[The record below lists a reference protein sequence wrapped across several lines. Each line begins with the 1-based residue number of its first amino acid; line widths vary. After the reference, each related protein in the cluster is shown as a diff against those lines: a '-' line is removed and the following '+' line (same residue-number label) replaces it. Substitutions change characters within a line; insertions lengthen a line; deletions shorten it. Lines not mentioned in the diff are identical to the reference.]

1 MEESF
6 TLEDVEKLI
15 DEVQRATTLEGG
27 SQPGWRQEGS
37 HMKGEFV
44 AQKAEGSVQQD
55 SHKEEESDAKKDKGS
70 KFQEED
76 SQFESERVQN
86 RIRAH
91 VASLGD
97 ECTVGDLGC
106 LVTDVLHILEP
117 ISQAC
122 RPGST
127 TRKYDIFPLPV
138 PGHGLPGFNDHPFL
152 QALVGCLNSLHSCGE
167 AGRGD
172 VVSPAAQ

>member
-1 MEESF
+1 MRGDTAQSKRDGGSF

-15 DEVQRATTLEGG
+15 DEVQRATTLEEG

-127 TRKYDIFPLPV
+127 TRKYDIFHFQFQDMV
-138 PGHGLPGFNDHPFL
+138 C
-152 QALVGCLNSLHSCGE
+152 QASMITHFS
-167 AGRGD
+167 RRW
-172 VVSPAAQ
+172 